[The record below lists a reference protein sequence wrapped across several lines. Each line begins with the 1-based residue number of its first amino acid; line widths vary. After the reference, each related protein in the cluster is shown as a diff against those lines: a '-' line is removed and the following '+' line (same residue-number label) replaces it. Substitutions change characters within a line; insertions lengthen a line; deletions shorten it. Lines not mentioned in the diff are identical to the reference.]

1 VLFSEWL
8 ESKSYHE
15 AAKAVEGDV
24 LGVKRV
30 RGEVSIEVERALLGM
45 PYPVFA
51 SSLVIG
57 ASPSFTPMSSKCGEG
72 TKANA

>member
-1 VLFSEWL
+1 MLFSEWL

-45 PYPVFA
+45 SYPLFT
-51 SSLVIG
+51 SSIAIRLLVL
-57 ASPSFTPMSSKCGEG
+57 SPLPPPCK
-72 TKANA
+72 

>member
-1 VLFSEWL
+1 MLFSEWL

-45 PYPVFA
+45 SYPLFT
-51 SSLVIG
+51 SSIAIGLLVL
-57 ASPSFTPMSSKCGEG
+57 SPLPPSC
-72 TKANA
+72 AD